1 MNCLKLV
8 ESDAIATAELGQDVH
23 EAIKSLISPVITG
36 IAFVQRGLSTGGIIF
51 IPPISL
57 PYLSR
62 HPHAAF
68 KGTFSLFY
76 YSAFFTACPVT
87 GLTCCKSTKNFSFL
101 QVFPCN
107 NFRFFPNVKAI
118 SSVESMG
125 GVTGGVR
132 EG

>member
-1 MNCLKLV
+1 MNRLKLV
-8 ESDAIATAELGQDVH
+8 ESDAIATAEVGQDVH
-23 EAIKSLISPVITG
+23 EAIKSLH
-36 IAFVQRGLSTGGIIF
+36 
-51 IPPISL
+51 
-57 PYLSR
+57 LSR

-87 GLTCCKSTKNFSFL
+87 GLTCCKGTKNFSFL